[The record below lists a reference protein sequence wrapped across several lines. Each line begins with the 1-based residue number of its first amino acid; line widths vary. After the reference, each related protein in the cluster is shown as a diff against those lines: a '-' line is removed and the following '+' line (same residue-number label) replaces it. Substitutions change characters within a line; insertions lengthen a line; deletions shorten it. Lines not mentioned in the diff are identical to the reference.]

1 VGDKV
6 YTALDAEKFERFF
19 AEPSFGTALA
29 SSVLK
34 IRQVVTGSNIELQI
48 IEPEAA
54 AAAAAAADV
63 GGLPA
68 GGGLRGPG
76 SDQSASGDS
85 DDGAAAAGGATTA
98 AAGEPKTA
106 SAVAPQPAPARKQKE
121 QKQVRGGRCVLFG
134 GRLD

>member
-1 VGDKV
+1 M

-29 SSVLK
+29 SSVPK
-34 IRQVVTGSNIELQI
+34 IRQVITGSNIELQI

-54 AAAAAAADV
+54 AAAAANE
-63 GGLPA
+63 GGPPSDE
-68 GGGLRGPG
+68 GLRSG
-76 SDQSASGDS
+76 SQSGDG
-85 DDGAAAAGGATTA
+85 DAGAAAAAGASTAA

-106 SAVAPQPAPARKQKE
+106 SAVAPEPAPPRKQTE
-121 QKQVRGGRCVLFG
+121 QKQVRGGRCVLCG